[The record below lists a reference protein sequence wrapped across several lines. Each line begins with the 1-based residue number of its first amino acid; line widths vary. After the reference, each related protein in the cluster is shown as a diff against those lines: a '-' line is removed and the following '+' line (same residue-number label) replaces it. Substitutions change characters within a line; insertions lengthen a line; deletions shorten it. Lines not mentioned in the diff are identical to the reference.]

1 MDALRALWTDA
12 GLTDVATREITVA
25 RTFEDFEDFWASAQ
39 LGLAMAQ
46 TTRMVSAETIAQFE
60 HRLCTRL
67 PADGS
72 GRITYT
78 SRANAITGNAPA

>member
-1 MDALRALWTDA
+1 MDTLRALWTDA
-12 GLTDVATREITVA
+12 GLTNIATREITVA

-39 LGLAMAQ
+39 VGLAMAQ
-46 TTRMVSAETIAQFE
+46 DTHKVSAETIAQFE
-60 HRLCTRL
+60 SRLRTRL
-67 PADGS
+67 PAGS

>member
-1 MDALRALWTDA
+1 MNALRALWTDA
-12 GLTDVATREITVA
+12 GLTDIATREITVA

-46 TTRMVSAETIAQFE
+46 ATHKVSEETIAQFE
-60 HRLCTRL
+60 SRLRTRL
-67 PADGS
+67 PADGL